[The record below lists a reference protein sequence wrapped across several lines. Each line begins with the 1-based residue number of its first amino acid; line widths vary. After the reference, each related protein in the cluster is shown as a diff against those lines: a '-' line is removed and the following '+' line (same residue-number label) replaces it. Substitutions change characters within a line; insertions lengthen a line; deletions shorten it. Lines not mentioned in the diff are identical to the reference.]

1 MNVKRTEELVL
12 AQSEDIVRARQTVR
26 AWMIREGFSLVDQT
40 KMVTAASELAR
51 NAVDYGGGGVVLL
64 EQLLE
69 GARAGLRIT
78 FTDRGPGIPDL
89 ELAQTDG
96 YSTGTGLG
104 TGLGAVRRLS
114 SVFDIY
120 APPGAGTAVLSR
132 IWAQAPQPTLPL
144 RPLTV
149 GAVCLPVDG
158 EEACGD
164 AWAVHQAAERS
175 LVMVADGL
183 GHGPAA
189 GAAAAQA
196 MRTFRA
202 HPERGVAE
210 LVTVLDAALRPT
222 RGAAVAIA
230 EIVPQ
235 QGVVNYAGLGNI
247 AGRIYGGETVRNLVT
262 TDGTAGT
269 GTRKTHEY
277 TYPWPPDGLLLMHS
291 DGLASH
297 WDLDSHFGLL
307 NRHPSLIAG
316 VLFRDHRRQRDDV
329 TIVAVTQAQEKHVS
343 SDEALY
349 SARRGGAVA
358 GGA

>member
-1 MNVKRTEELVL
+1 MRNPLSLRVDEASGVGAAQRL
-12 AQSEDIVRARQTVR
+12 AAALSRNAGLSETATGYVSIVAR
-26 AWMIREGFSLVDQT
+26 
-40 KMVTAASELAR
+40 ELAS
-51 NAVDYGGGGVVLL
+51 NLVKHAGGGVLVVRLVEQPEVPGIELL
-64 EQLLE
+64 AL
-69 GARAGLRIT
+69 
-78 FTDRGPGIPDL
+78 DRGPGIRNIGL
-89 ELAQTDG
+89 SLRDG
-96 YSTGTGLG
+96 ESTAGSLG

-132 IWAQAPQPTLPL
+132 IWAQAPKPTLPL

-149 GAVCLPVDG
+149 GAVCLALDG

-164 AWAVHQAAERS
+164 AWAIHVAAERS

-189 GAAAAQA
+189 AAAAAQA

-202 HPERGVAE
+202 HLERGVAE

-230 EIVPQ
+230 EIVPR
-235 QGVVNYAGLGNI
+235 QGVVSYAGLGNI

-291 DGLASH
+291 DGLASR

-307 NRHPSLIAG
+307 SRHPSLIAG

-329 TIVAVTQAQEKHVS
+329 TVVAVTLAQAKP
-343 SDEALY
+343 
-349 SARRGGAVA
+349 
-358 GGA
+358 

>member
-1 MNVKRTEELVL
+1 MKGPFNLRVDETSGVGEAQRL
-12 AQSEDIVRARQTVR
+12 AAALSRDAGFGETTTGHVSIVAR
-26 AWMIREGFSLVDQT
+26 
-40 KMVTAASELAR
+40 ELAS
-51 NAVDYGGGGVVLL
+51 NLVKHAGGGVLVVRLVEQPEAPGIELL
-64 EQLLE
+64 AL
-69 GARAGLRIT
+69 
-78 FTDRGPGIPDL
+78 DRGPGIRNIGESL
-89 ELAQTDG
+89 LDG
-96 YSTGTGLG
+96 ESTAGSPG

-132 IWAQAPQPTLPL
+132 IWAQAPKPALPL

-149 GAVCLPVDG
+149 GAVCLAVTG

-164 AWAVHQAAERS
+164 TWAVHVAAERS

-183 GHGPAA
+183 GHGPDAS
-189 GAAAAQA
+189 AAAAQA
-196 MRTFRA
+196 MRAFRA
-202 HPERGVAE
+202 HLERGVAE
-210 LVTVLDAALRPT
+210 LVTVLDAALHHT

-230 EIVPQ
+230 EIVSRR
-235 QGVVNYAGLGNI
+235 GVVNYAGLGNI

-277 TYPWPPDGLLLMHS
+277 AYPWPPDGLLLMHS
-291 DGLASH
+291 DGLTGR
-297 WDLDSHFGLL
+297 WDLDSHLGLL

-329 TIVAVTQAQEKHVS
+329 TVVAVTHAQAKP
-343 SDEALY
+343 
-349 SARRGGAVA
+349 
-358 GGA
+358 

>member
-1 MNVKRTEELVL
+1 MRNPLSLRVDEASGVGAAQRL
-12 AQSEDIVRARQTVR
+12 AAALSRNAGLSETATGYVSIVAR
-26 AWMIREGFSLVDQT
+26 
-40 KMVTAASELAR
+40 ELAS
-51 NAVDYGGGGVVLL
+51 NLVKHAGGGVLVVRLVEQPEVPGIELL
-64 EQLLE
+64 AL
-69 GARAGLRIT
+69 
-78 FTDRGPGIPDL
+78 DRGPGIRNIGL
-89 ELAQTDG
+89 SLRDG
-96 YSTGTGLG
+96 ESTAGSLG

>member
-1 MNVKRTEELVL
+1 MRNPLSLRVDEASGVGAAQRL
-12 AQSEDIVRARQTVR
+12 AAALSRNAGLSETATGYVSIVAR
-26 AWMIREGFSLVDQT
+26 
-40 KMVTAASELAR
+40 ELAS
-51 NAVDYGGGGVVLL
+51 NLVKHAGGGVLVVRLVEQPEVPGIELL
-64 EQLLE
+64 AL
-69 GARAGLRIT
+69 
-78 FTDRGPGIPDL
+78 DRGPGIRNIGL
-89 ELAQTDG
+89 SLRDG
-96 YSTGTGLG
+96 ESTAGSLG

-132 IWAQAPQPTLPL
+132 IWAQAPKPTLPL

-149 GAVCLPVDG
+149 GAVCLALDG

-164 AWAVHQAAERS
+164 AWAIHVAAERS

-189 GAAAAQA
+189 GAAGAQA

-202 HPERGVAE
+202 HLERGVAE

-291 DGLASH
+291 DGLASR

-307 NRHPSLIAG
+307 SRHPSLIAG

-329 TIVAVTQAQEKHVS
+329 TVVAVTLAQAKP
-343 SDEALY
+343 
-349 SARRGGAVA
+349 
-358 GGA
+358 